1 MAARRPATRTT
12 ETGSRRW
19 WRALRSGPARRRRT
33 APSCRTS
40 SNGFPGC
47 GMRQAGFEP
56 TTFGSGGGTG
66 QRPPTLAVVVSGTYA
81 SRASASASQR
91 RPRCYHRC
99 YRGSLLRRCV
109 GAAPPCTCIRS
120 AARDGE
126 GSQRGVPAALHQRV
140 QQFLRVS
147 QVGGVEPLSEPIVDR
162 CEHVSRLV
170 FLPWTLPQART

>member
-1 MAARRPATRTT
+1 MAG
-12 ETGSRRW
+12 TGVAALSRGG
-19 WRALRSGPARRRRT
+19 AS
-33 APSCRTS
+33 PSPCFGANVRLS
-40 SNGFPGC
+40 DRV
-47 GMRQAGFEP
+47 RQAGFEP

-81 SRASASASQR
+81 SRVSASASQR

-126 GSQRGVPAALHQRV
+126 GSQCGVPAALHQRV

-170 FLPWTLPQART
+170 FLPLTLPQARRAHGCPQLKRLR